1 MEAVGVRMTVYRR
14 TLLLC
19 AVVAAV
25 AVVVAVATHSRSASR
40 VSSVGVA
47 TSPVGRIL
55 VDRHGRT
62 LYLYLPDQ
70 RRRSTCSGG
79 CARVWPPATV
89 PEHPTA
95 GDGVSA
101 ARLATAVRA
110 DSGARQLVYAGHP
123 LYTFI
128 GDKKPGQIL
137 GEDYLGVWFVVS
149 PSGRRIQREKNL
161 PHSSGY

>member
-1 MEAVGVRMTVYRR
+1 MEGFGEQMTVYRR

-19 AVVAAV
+19 CVVAAA
-25 AVVVAVATHSRSASR
+25 AVVVVALTDSRSPSR
-40 VSSVGVA
+40 PSSVRVA

-55 VDRHGRT
+55 VDRHGRA
-62 LYLYLPDQ
+62 LYLYVPDQ
-70 RRRSTCSGG
+70 RQRSTCSGG

-89 PEHPTA
+89 SEGPTVGA
-95 GDGVSA
+95 GVSA
-101 ARLATAVRA
+101 AKLATTVRA

-128 GDKKPGQIL
+128 GDKEPGQIQ
-137 GEDYLGVWFVVS
+137 GEDYLGAWFVVS
-149 PSGRRIQREKNL
+149 PSGRRIQRAKTL